1 MKYLEKRRETLDE
14 GASRSVDYGRM
25 KTSHIIVVSS
35 AVAIALFVPAFA
47 RGGETAQGQAQRG
60 GQGQAVPAA
69 ADAKVLARVRVRTG
83 HANVHSGP
91 NSGNEVLVL
100 APKGSVMPMIG
111 RRGEWIQ
118 VQLSPELRKTG
129 ILMRWY
135 KNETTGWMHDSMVEF
150 LTPEAKPDA
159 K

>member
-1 MKYLEKRRETLDE
+1 
-14 GASRSVDYGRM
+14 M
-25 KTSHIIVVSS
+25 KTIPIRMVLS
-35 AVAIALFVPAFA
+35 AVAIALLLPSLA
-47 RGGETAQGQAQRG
+47 RGEEGTQGQAQRG

-69 ADAKVLARVRVRTG
+69 ADAKVLARVRVKTG
-83 HANVHSGP
+83 HANIHSGP
-91 NSGNEVLVL
+91 NSTNEVLVL
-100 APKGSVMPMIG
+100 APKGASMPMIG
-111 RRGEWIQ
+111 RRGEWVQ

-135 KNETTGWMHDSMVEF
+135 KNETTGWLHDSMVEF